1 MMTFY
6 LTGLKILKQIKIL
19 HQILTGVHLNLNESY
34 LVYFLTF
41 CLNDK
46 YIQLLLSYDEI

>member
-19 HQILTGVHLNLNESY
+19 HQILTGVHLNLNVSY

-41 CLNDK
+41 CVNDK
-46 YIQLLLSYDEI
+46 YTVIVILR

>member
-6 LTGLKILKQIKIL
+6 LTGLKIPKQIKIL
-19 HQILTGVHLNLNESY
+19 HQILTGVHLNLNVSY

-41 CLNDK
+41 CVMTN
-46 YIQLLLSYDEI
+46 IQLLLSYDKI

>member
-19 HQILTGVHLNLNESY
+19 HQILTGVHLLLNVSY

-41 CLNDK
+41 CVYDK
-46 YIQLLLSYDEI
+46 YTVIIILR

>member
-19 HQILTGVHLNLNESY
+19 HQILTGVHLNLNVSY

-41 CLNDK
+41 CVNDK
-46 YIQLLLSYDEI
+46 LYTVIIILR